1 MILYN
6 RIHPLSRIW
15 VMAISVA
22 VMLSACSSD
31 EIEGTGVKK
40 EDVGKGVATQFALN
54 IGRSPGNSTRQ
65 TSFITQN
72 GMNFRGMDN
81 IYLIPMSFR
90 QAKSGILFA
99 GGNAFAGPNQ
109 TFTNSTVYDTPW
121 TCTIFPLG
129 AISTSEISGSNSNK
143 VYSLTLPVGTN
154 NFLFYGKAPRYS
166 MPTPYEENALNGK
179 LNLSVSGATAK
190 ADEIYAELSTITD
203 DYTTPETALL
213 GILNALAGISGWS
226 TLGMSD
232 VRYSRLYAAY
242 MSFVG
247 DVGSVRSGSAESI
260 RATIQRLYRVV
271 LDESRHGSDDGVKT
285 LAMNIRRQVENDYD
299 VYFDKTADDHNVF
312 EVLVASDDIDV
323 DADNDGVYDHDAAV
337 AYLMMKSSYSK
348 LISDFPASIGLPSG
362 AAYLSFNSS
371 GKFEY
376 VNSTQGL
383 VVSSTQ
389 DLDNLVYPAE
399 LTYFANSGLRATDL
413 IKTVTDYPNTINVWD
428 TPGSWADWTQTAV
441 GPATLAV
448 AMKNNVNYGVAMLKS
463 TLDLGEASFANSLQ
477 DNRAEIVGDGI
488 TANQTIPIGPESFI
502 VTGVIVSGQPN
513 RVGWDFLPTGDG
525 FDKLVYDRKM
535 NNVSATGAT
544 AYFDEPEYPIEAYDK
559 STTKKYN
566 YVPWTAAEAK
576 ANYTLLLD
584 NYNPEALDKVKVVLE
599 LINNTGMDFY
609 GKDGLIPAG
618 GTFYLLGELDP
629 DAAALGSSIDWTSYT
644 AQGNTDYTDRFPAYQ
659 MRRVFVQDH
668 TTVANFSLSYSAL
681 QNAYNTIPDEKT
693 IEIQMVFGLSVDLQ
707 WLRGLEFNVP
717 I

>member
-1 MILYN
+1 MILYD
-6 RIHPLSRIW
+6 RIHPRSRIGAM
-15 VMAISVA
+15 VVTAA

-54 IGRSPGNSTRQ
+54 IGRVPSNSTRQ

-99 GGNAFAGPNQ
+99 GVNAYAGPDQ

-129 AISTSEISGSNSNK
+129 SISASEVSGSNSNK
-143 VYSLTLPVGTN
+143 LYSLTLPVGTN
-154 NFLFYGKAPRYS
+154 NFLFYGKAPRYP
-166 MPTPYEENALNGK
+166 MPTLYEENALNGK
-179 LNLSVSGATAK
+179 LNLNVSTSTAK

-203 DYTTPETALL
+203 DYTAPEATLL
-213 GILNALAGISGWS
+213 GILDGLAGIPGWN
-226 TLGMSD
+226 TLGTTD
-232 VRYSRLYAAY
+232 VKYAKLYAAY
-242 MSFVG
+242 RSFVG
-247 DVGSVRSGSAESI
+247 EVGSVRSGSAESV
-260 RATIQRLYRVV
+260 RTTIQRLYRVV

-299 VYFDKTADDHNVF
+299 VYFDKTAGDHNVF
-312 EVLVASDDIDV
+312 EVLVASSDIDA
-323 DADNDGVYDHDAAV
+323 DSDNDGVYDYDADS
-337 AYLMMKSSYSK
+337 AYLMMNSSYSS
-348 LISDFPASIGLPSG
+348 LISNFPASIGLPSG

-376 VNSTQGL
+376 INSTQGL
-383 VVSSTQ
+383 VVTSTQ
-389 DLDNLVYPAE
+389 DLENLVYPAE
-399 LTYFANSGLRATDL
+399 LTYFANSGLWATDL
-413 IKTVTDYPNTINVWD
+413 IKTVTDYPSTISYWD
-428 TPGSWADWTQTAV
+428 TPGSWTDWTQTTV
-441 GPATLAV
+441 GSATLAV

-477 DNRAEIVGDGI
+477 DNRAAIVGDGV
-488 TANQTIPIGPESFI
+488 TTNQTVPIGPESFI
-502 VTGVIVSGQPN
+502 ITGVIVSGQPN

-525 FDKLVYDRKM
+525 FDKLVYDHKM

-544 AYFDEPEYPIEAYDK
+544 AYFDEAEYPVEAYDK
-559 STTKKYN
+559 SSTKNYN

-584 NYNPEALDKVKVVLE
+584 NYNSETLDKVKVVLE

-618 GTFYLLGELDP
+618 GTFYLMGELDP
-629 DAAALGSSIDWTSYT
+629 DAAVLGSSIDWTSYT

-659 MRRVFVQDH
+659 KRRVFVQDH
-668 TTVANFSLSYSAL
+668 TTVANFSLSFSAL